1 MLVVEVVVP
10 TLADLDLLQL
20 VVVDEVDTLLLELI
34 TVKMD
39 LLILVVGVV
48 ETVPHKMAF
57 PVLTLA
63 LVGLVD
69 LVKS

>member
-10 TLADLDLLQL
+10 TLMDLDLVDL
-20 VVVDEVDTLLLELI
+20 VVADEVDILMLELI
-34 TVKMD
+34 TVQMD
-39 LLILVVGVV
+39 LLTLVVGVV
-48 ETVPHKMAF
+48 ETVPHKMALS
-57 PVLTLA
+57 VLTLA